1 MQLYIVLIFRINQ
14 FVYQKLSVHKG
25 AALVIVYVNNAT
37 KLQCKGSNSAKVVF
51 PRDLDIAKSMFG
63 ILETEE

>member
-1 MQLYIVLIFRINQ
+1 MQLYIVFIYRITQ
-14 FVYQKLSVHKG
+14 FVYQTLSENKG
-25 AALVIVYVNNAT
+25 AALVIVYVSDAT
-37 KLQCKGSNSAKVVF
+37 KLHCKGGNSAKVVF